1 MQAGLLQGPRRSCGP
16 GSVTQPVAEEPPL
29 PSVQYG
35 PAGTWW
41 GTSQGWNEPTQA
53 STGKGGAGSCTA
65 AACPGLAHGLS
76 SGRCPLLT
84 VYQAPGSPAPSP

>member
-53 STGKGGAGSCTA
+53 STGKGGRGAAQQLLAQGWHTGSLAG
-65 AACPGLAHGLS
+65 G
-76 SGRCPLLT
+76 
-84 VYQAPGSPAPSP
+84 VPS